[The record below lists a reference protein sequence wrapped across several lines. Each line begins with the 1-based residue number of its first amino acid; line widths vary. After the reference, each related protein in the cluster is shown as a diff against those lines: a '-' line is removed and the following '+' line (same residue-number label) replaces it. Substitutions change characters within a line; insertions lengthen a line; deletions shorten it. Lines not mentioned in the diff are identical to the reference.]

1 MAMRPLLMLAT
12 LWVGHCGCSQR
23 EIHLAGIFP
32 IKGVEGWQG
41 GQACE
46 PAANLALQDVNAQPN
61 ILPGY
66 TLKLHWDD
74 SGVRLK
80 ERLKKSWPSLQ
91 CIHTLSVRLG
101 SRSLGALR
109 STLHQ
114 TTKGSAFGR
123 MLNSMHHRGG
133 SR

>member
-1 MAMRPLLMLAT
+1 MAMNILLTLAT
-12 LWVGHCGCSQR
+12 CFIGQGRGSHR
-23 EIHLAGIFP
+23 DIHLAGIFP

-74 SGVRLK
+74 SGVRGQG
-80 ERLKKSWPSLQ
+80 SLFMFFFFNMFYV
-91 CIHTLSVRLG
+91 C
-101 SRSLGALR
+101 
-109 STLHQ
+109 
-114 TTKGSAFGR
+114 
-123 MLNSMHHRGG
+123 
-133 SR
+133 

>member
-1 MAMRPLLMLAT
+1 MGRTRMIFLVLGSILI
-12 LWVGHCGCSQR
+12 GQGGCR

-74 SGVRLK
+74 SRVRPLK
-80 ERLKKSWPSLQ
+80 
-91 CIHTLSVRLG
+91 
-101 SRSLGALR
+101 
-109 STLHQ
+109 
-114 TTKGSAFGR
+114 
-123 MLNSMHHRGG
+123 
-133 SR
+133 